1 MPLLGV
7 PVERLEFE
15 RVRFLRC
22 STVLWWGLRLRMRLA
37 ALGQVVDDMY

>member
-15 RVRFLRC
+15 RVRFLRD
-22 STVLWWGLRLRMRLA
+22 STVLWCAVRLRMRIA
-37 ALGQVVDDMY
+37 ALGQVVDKIR